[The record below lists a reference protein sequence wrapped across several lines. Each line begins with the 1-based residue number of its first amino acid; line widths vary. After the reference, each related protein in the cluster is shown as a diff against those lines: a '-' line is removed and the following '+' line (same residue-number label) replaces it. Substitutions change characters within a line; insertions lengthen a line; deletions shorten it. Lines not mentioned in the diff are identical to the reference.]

1 MERILPMDEAQQ
13 CRPES
18 LVLVGNVACH
28 VIVLNPKVAMDK
40 QAIGHAPVRPLS
52 DQRDPNH
59 SDFDGVVL
67 QFLNSSHMGA
77 HMPDA
82 FADSTAR
89 LERLV
94 EQIMKEKDP
103 EKCDELG
110 AEIWRVLDERGCL
123 RSALAIQKR
132 LDPK

>member
-1 MERILPMDEAQQ
+1 
-13 CRPES
+13 
-18 LVLVGNVACH
+18 
-28 VIVLNPKVAMDK
+28 
-40 QAIGHAPVRPLS
+40 
-52 DQRDPNH
+52 
-59 SDFDGVVL
+59 
-67 QFLNSSHMGA
+67 MGA
-77 HMPDA
+77 EMPDA

-110 AEIWRVLDERGCL
+110 AEIWRVLDERDCL